1 MFQRQQIRVYSRE
14 CLTYCVVTSFKQ
26 SELAGLARNKSIHVA
41 IHRIGFTFKQW
52 WLLSR

>member
-26 SELAGLARNKSIHVA
+26 SESSGLRAQQVDSCRYTYN
-41 IHRIGFTFKQW
+41 
-52 WLLSR
+52 WLHI